1 MLFLWLIIPAVI
13 VLFLLIICVRAAL
26 FTPKSKPAQI
36 KAEAPDAGMAD
47 VKESDVNLER
57 AIEHLQEMIKIETVW
72 NWDDDPEGKPFAE
85 FRALLPKLYPLLH
98 EHCSYEQIGRS
109 GMLFRWQGKSSD
121 NPTVYMAH
129 YDVVPADEDKWQKP
143 PFSAIRENG
152 EIWGRGTLDTK
163 GTLCSVLE
171 AAETLLEQGFVPEND
186 IYFTFGGDEETDSTD
201 APAIVEAL
209 KSRGVSPALV
219 LDEGGAVVENIFPGV
234 KEPTA
239 LIGTA
244 EKGMANVSFGVSG
257 MGGHASAPPVR
268 SPVGVLAK
276 AVTRVE
282 ENPLPAH
289 ICEPVE
295 KMFDT
300 LGRHSTFAFR
310 LIFANLWCFKGLFT
324 MICKKSGGE
333 LNALVRT
340 TCAFTQMQGS
350 SARNVL
356 PPSASVTANMRLMS
370 PDSMESVIGD
380 LKERVKD
387 DTIEIT
393 RINGHN
399 PSTFSNMDSEGY
411 KRVYDAIGA
420 IWSKAII
427 SPYLMIAASDSR
439 HYCQICDV
447 VLRFSAMALS
457 SDDRKRIHGND
468 ERISEKQFLEAL
480 MFYQQMLRSS

>member
-1 MLFLWLIIPAVI
+1 MWFLLIPAVI
-13 VLFLLIICVRAAL
+13 VLFLIIICVRAAM
-26 FTPKSKPAQI
+26 FTPKLLPVLQ
-36 KAEAPDAGMAD
+36 GAD
-47 VKESDVNLER
+47 SIDVSSEDIDLER
-57 AIEHLQEMIKIETVW
+57 AIEHLQAMIKIETLW
-72 NWDDDPEGKPFAE
+72 NWDNDPEGKPFVE
-85 FRALLPKLYPLLH
+85 FRALLPQLYPLLH
-98 EHCSYEQIGRS
+98 ENCNFEQIGRS
-109 GMLFRWQGKSSD
+109 GMLYHWKGKSTD

-163 GTLCSVLE
+163 GTLCAALE
-171 AAETLLEQGFVPEND
+171 AAETLLAQGFVPEND
-186 IYFTFGGDEETDSTD
+186 IYFSFGGDEETDSTD
-201 APAIVEAL
+201 APAIVEL
-209 KSRGVSPALV
+209 LRSRGIKPALV
-219 LDEGGAVVENIFPGV
+219 LDEGGAVVEKIFPGV

-239 LIGTA
+239 LIGTG
-244 EKGMANVSFGVSG
+244 EKGMVNVSFSVSG

-268 SPVGVLAK
+268 TPVGVLAR
-276 AVTRVE
+276 AVTSVE
-282 ENPLPAH
+282 DNPFPAH
-289 ICEPVE
+289 LCEPVL

-300 LGRHSTFAFR
+300 LGRHSTFAFKI
-310 LIFANLWCFKGLFT
+310 IFANLWCFKGLFT
-324 MICKKSGGE
+324 LICKKSGGE

-356 PPSASVTANMRLMS
+356 PPTASVTANMRVMS
-370 PDSMESVIGD
+370 PDNMDSVID
-380 LKERVKD
+380 VLKDRVKN

-393 RINGHN
+393 RLTGVN
-399 PSTFSNMDSEGY
+399 PSPFSNMDNEGY
-411 KRVYDAIGA
+411 ERVSSAIRKTWPEA
-420 IWSKAII
+420 VI

-468 ERISEKQFLEAL
+468 ERISESQFLEAL
-480 MFYQQMLRSS
+480 MFYQRMLRAS